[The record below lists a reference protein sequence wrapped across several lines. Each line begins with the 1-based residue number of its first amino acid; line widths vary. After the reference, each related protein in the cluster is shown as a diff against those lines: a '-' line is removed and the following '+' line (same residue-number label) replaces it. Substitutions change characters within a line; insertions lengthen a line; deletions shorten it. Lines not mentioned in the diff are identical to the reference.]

1 MRFIWSKNRQNP
13 SYPRDFSAV
22 RSFGVPKK
30 SNFRTAV
37 YPPRMAPFGL
47 KLWENAFQTIPD
59 ISFFDVEKKFRR
71 NSLCYAHTAGL
82 PWTGG
87 LKSIYFSSRGVTQEV
102 QLYFLSDAH
111 TWSASLDMWL
121 EAYILFNSLN
131 ALVLFE

>member
-1 MRFIWSKNRQNP
+1 M
-13 SYPRDFSAV
+13 Y
-22 RSFGVPKK
+22 
-30 SNFRTAV
+30 
-37 YPPRMAPFGL
+37 
-47 KLWENAFQTIPD
+47 
-59 ISFFDVEKKFRR
+59 
-71 NSLCYAHTAGL
+71 CAHTAGL

-87 LKSIYFSSRGVTQEV
+87 LKSTNTYFSSRGVTQEV

>member
-1 MRFIWSKNRQNP
+1 MS
-13 SYPRDFSAV
+13 
-22 RSFGVPKK
+22 
-30 SNFRTAV
+30 
-37 YPPRMAPFGL
+37 L
-47 KLWENAFQTIPD
+47 
-59 ISFFDVEKKFRR
+59 